1 MESITFEEIYKA
13 WKSEKA
19 LFVKESSMAT
29 YTMLAEKHL
38 LPVFRNATEIS
49 EADGQALIIRMIEQ
63 GLSHKTAEDAII
75 VLRMIIRFADKRNW
89 WRMRPWDLKYP
100 PRRNK
105 PG

>member
-38 LPVFRNATEIS
+38 LPVFRN
-49 EADGQALIIRMIEQ
+49 
-63 GLSHKTAEDAII
+63 
-75 VLRMIIRFADKRNW
+75 
-89 WRMRPWDLKYP
+89 
-100 PRRNK
+100 
-105 PG
+105 